1 MAEAQ
6 RYKLTYAPEVKE
18 HLKAIDK
25 QHLAQIRE
33 AIEER
38 LSVEPDRETRNRKPL
53 GGSAFWEDAWEL
65 RCGGQNRF
73 RIFYQ
78 IDQETTEVRILAIG
92 LKDRNE
98 LIIGKE
104 RIKL

>member
-1 MAEAQ
+1 MPRPQ
-6 RYKLTYAPEVKE
+6 QYNLIYAPEVKE
-18 HLKAIDK
+18 HLRAIDR
-25 QHLAQIRE
+25 QCHAQIRE

-38 LSVEPDRETRNRKPL
+38 LSFEPDRETRNRKPL
-53 GGSAFWEDAWEL
+53 GGSALWEDAWEL

-78 IDQETTEVRILAIG
+78 INHETAEVRILAIG
-92 LKDRNE
+92 VKDRNE

-104 RIKL
+104 RVKL

>member
-1 MAEAQ
+1 MAKPQ
-6 RYKLTYAPEVKE
+6 RYNLIYASELKE

-25 QHLAQIRE
+25 QHHAQIRE

-38 LSVEPDRETRNRKPL
+38 LSFEPDRETRSRKPL
-53 GGSAFWEDAWEL
+53 EESVLWEDDWEL
-65 RCGGQNRF
+65 RCGGLNHF

-78 IDQETTEVRILAIG
+78 IDRAKMEVRILAIVVN
-92 LKDRNE
+92 DRNE

-104 RIKL
+104 RVKL

>member
-6 RYKLTYAPEVKE
+6 RYNLTYAPEVKE

-25 QHLAQIRE
+25 QHHAQIRG

-38 LSVEPDRETRNRKPL
+38 LSFEPDRETRNRKPL
-53 GGSAFWEDAWEL
+53 GGSALWEGAWEL
-65 RCGGQNRF
+65 RCGRRNHF
-73 RIFYQ
+73 RVFYQ
-78 IDQETTEVRILAIG
+78 IDQEMAEVRILAIG
-92 LKDRNE
+92 VKDKNE

-104 RIKL
+104 RVKL

>member
-25 QHLAQIRE
+25 QHHAQIRE

-38 LSVEPDRETRNRKPL
+38 LSVKPARETRNRKPL
-53 GGSAFWEDAWEL
+53 GGSALWEDAWEL

-104 RIKL
+104 RIQL

>member
-1 MAEAQ
+1 MTEAL
-6 RYKLTYAPEVKE
+6 RYNLTYAPEVKE

-25 QHLAQIRE
+25 QHHAQIRE
-33 AIEER
+33 AIEGR
-38 LSVEPDRETRNRKPL
+38 LSFEPDRETRNRKPL
-53 GGSAFWEDAWEL
+53 GSSALWEDAWEL

-73 RIFYQ
+73 RVFYQ
-78 IDQETTEVRILAIG
+78 IDQETVEVRILAIG
-92 LKDRNE
+92 FKDGNE

>member
-1 MAEAQ
+1 MAEPQ
-6 RYKLTYAPEVKE
+6 RYNLIYAPEVKE
-18 HLKAIDK
+18 HLKVINR
-25 QHLAQIRE
+25 QHHTQIRE

-38 LSVEPDRETRNRKPL
+38 LSFEPDRETRNRKPI
-53 GGSAFWEDAWEL
+53 GESALWDDAWEL

-73 RIFYQ
+73 RVFYQ
-78 IDQETTEVRILAIG
+78 IDHEAAEVRVLAIG
-92 LKDRNE
+92 VKDRNE

>member
-1 MAEAQ
+1 MPKPQ
-6 RYKLTYAPEVKE
+6 RYNLIYAPDVKE
-18 HLKAIDK
+18 HLRAIDK
-25 QHLAQIRE
+25 QHHAQIRE
-33 AIEER
+33 AIEQR
-38 LSVEPDRETRNRKPL
+38 LSVEPDREVRNRKPL
-53 GGSAFWEDAWEL
+53 GGSALWEDAWEL

-78 IDQETTEVRILAIG
+78 IDYETAEVRILAIG
-92 LKDRNE
+92 IKGRNE

>member
-1 MAEAQ
+1 MAKLQ
-6 RYKLTYAPEVKE
+6 RYNLAYAPEVKE
-18 HLKAIDK
+18 HLKAINK
-25 QHLAQIRE
+25 QYHAQIRE

-38 LSVEPDRETRNRKPL
+38 LSFEPDRETRNRKPIEE
-53 GGSAFWEDAWEL
+53 SALWEDAWEL
-65 RCGGQNRF
+65 RCGERNRF

-78 IDQETTEVRILAIG
+78 IDYETAEVRILAIG
-92 LKDRNE
+92 FKDRNE

>member
-6 RYKLTYAPEVKE
+6 RYNLIYSPEIKE

-25 QHLAQIRE
+25 QHHAQIRE
-33 AIEER
+33 AIKEQ
-38 LSVEPDRETRNRKPL
+38 LSFEPDQETRNRKSL
-53 GGSAFWEDAWEL
+53 EGSALWEGAWEL

-78 IDQETTEVRILAIG
+78 VDHENGEVRILAIG
-92 LKDRNE
+92 VKDRNQ

-104 RIKL
+104 KVKL